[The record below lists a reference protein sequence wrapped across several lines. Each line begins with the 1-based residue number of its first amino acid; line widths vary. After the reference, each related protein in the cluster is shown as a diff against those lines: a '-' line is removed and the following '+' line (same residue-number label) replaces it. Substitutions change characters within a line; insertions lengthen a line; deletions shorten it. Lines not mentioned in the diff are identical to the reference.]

1 MQIAILG
8 AGRVGSAL
16 GRLWH
21 AAGHDV
27 TFAARHAARPQALA
41 ADLGQRAHAA
51 SAADAVAGAEAVLV
65 AVPGPAVTDVLQA
78 AGPLDGR
85 VLIDAANSFG
95 QQQVTLRSLAGAFPG
110 ARWVRAFNSLS
121 ASIMADD
128 NHRKPPWV
136 MFLSGNEEGKPVVAQ
151 LIRDAGFDPVDLGG
165 IDDSRLQD
173 PGGPLSL
180 TILTHDEATVLVARV
195 KSGDTAAADQS
206 ALRTRA
212 RELAAPFEKLRDHAP
227 DDPAFFLE
235 HLSRS
240 VFEAG
245 ISWRVVEAKWDGIRE
260 AFHGFDPAQ
269 VAAMPPAEITAVQ
282 NDSRVIRNKAKIRA
296 TVQNARE
303 VLAILDEYASIRGY
317 LASFPDAAAAA
328 ADLRRRFKFLGD
340 TGVWRLLTS
349 ASRDMGPRTRADPR
363 RPEAA
368 FLPILSWQVSSAF
381 RPVAGPGG
389 ELAVTLSAVR
399 VLSNSGYWTGTAASD
414 RLLPSGSRTSTWRT
428 PLP

>member
-8 AGRVGSAL
+8 AGRVGSTL

-21 AAGHDV
+21 AGGHDV
-27 TFAARHAARPQALA
+27 TFAAGHAARPRALA
-41 ADLGQRAHAA
+41 AELGERAHAA
-51 SAADAVAGAEAVLV
+51 SVADAVAGAEVVLV
-65 AVPGPAVTDVLQA
+65 AVPGPVVTDVLQA

-85 VLIDAANSFG
+85 VMIDAANSFG
-95 QQQVTLRSLAGAFPG
+95 QQQVTLRSLADAFPQ

-121 ASIMADD
+121 AGIMADD

-136 MFLSGNEEGKPVVAQ
+136 AFLSGDEAAKPVVAQ

-173 PGGPLSL
+173 RGSALWL
-180 TILTHDEATVLVARV
+180 NILTHDEATALVARM

-206 ALRTRA
+206 ALRSRV
-212 RELAAPFEKLRDHAP
+212 RELAAPFEKFRDHAP
-227 DDPAFFLE
+227 DDPAFLLE

-245 ISWRVVEAKWDGIRE
+245 INRRVVEAKWDGIRE

-269 VAAMPPAEITAVQ
+269 VAVMPSAEITAVE

-296 TVQNARE
+296 TVENARG
-303 VLAILDEYASIRGY
+303 VLAILDEYGSIRGY
-317 LASFPDAAAAA
+317 LASFPDAGAAA
-328 ADLRRRFKFLGD
+328 ADMRRRFKFLGD

-349 ASRDMGPRTRADPR
+349 ASRDIG
-363 RPEAA
+363 
-368 FLPILSWQVSSAF
+368 
-381 RPVAGPGG
+381 
-389 ELAVTLSAVR
+389 
-399 VLSNSGYWTGTAASD
+399 
-414 RLLPSGSRTSTWRT
+414 
-428 PLP
+428 